1 MTLEK
6 AIYETKEHMNTCKPD
21 SEEYEILQILL
32 TCAEMVRDKGTK
44 LACPYSHYKYFNINV
59 LLSGGNN

>member
-32 TCAEMVRDKGTK
+32 TCAEMVRDKGG
-44 LACPYSHYKYFNINV
+44 L
-59 LLSGGNN
+59 NNE